1 MHKSFEYNFE
11 WDPNKARTNYKKHG
25 VSFERAA
32 SIFQDPKALSI
43 FDQEHSHMEDRWATV
58 GLDNSTFFVVVYH
71 TYRQEGERAAR
82 IRIIS
87 ARKATK
93 SEIKQ
98 YQEIE

>member
-1 MHKSFEYNFE
+1 MNKSFEYNFE
-11 WDPNKARTNYKKHG
+11 WNPIKAHANYKKHG

-32 SIFQDPKALSI
+32 TIFQDPKALSI
-43 FDQEHSHMEDRWATV
+43 FDEEHSHREDRWATV
-58 GLDNSTFFVVVYH
+58 GLDNSAFLVIVYH
-71 TYRQEGERAAR
+71 TYRQDSERAAW

-98 YQEIE
+98 YRENE